1 MPRPKR
7 CRRVQ
12 SFPAFWCFEAEDGR
26 NRPDDSIR
34 LTLDEYEAIRLL
46 DLEGLTQAEC
56 AEMMNVSRTTVTAIY
71 ERARK
76 KIAECI
82 VNGRRLL
89 ISGGDY
95 DLETEETASGSAGKG
110 TNTMRLAVTYDADGT
125 VFQHFGRTE
134 QFKIYDIENGEVT
147 RTEVLGTGGTGH
159 GALAGFLKSIGADA
173 LICGGIG
180 GGAQSALAEAGIP
193 FFGGVTGPADEAA
206 KAYTEGKL
214 SFDPEVHCD
223 HHHHEEGH
231 SCGGHHHGEGHS
243 CGGHHHGE
251 GHSCSGHHHGEGHS
265 CSGHHHGEGCGHE

>member
-243 CGGHHHGE
+243 CGGHRHGE
-251 GHSCSGHHHGEGHS
+251 GHSCG
-265 CSGHHHGEGCGHE
+265 GHHHGEGCGHK